1 MKIYSGKQNHKVLL
15 EDLSNS
21 GAKRIKVLFSEKST
35 IPKKELSE
43 VYGKIKTRM
52 GSIEVFEIHA
62 KKPTKKAL
70 DFIKQKT
77 ANNKDT
83 VDVIIADK
91 VYIFEKENG
100 YTIEQDTAIKAYR
113 NFFNLLWESL
123 K

>member
-1 MKIYSGKQNHKVLL
+1 
-15 EDLSNS
+15 
-21 GAKRIKVLFSEKST
+21 
-35 IPKKELSE
+35 
-43 VYGKIKTRM
+43 M